1 MKRRVVDNP
10 QLTSEAKVLLVIRKE
25 ADLYA
30 GVALN
35 VEGIDDVE
43 TIETDSIPTYWRG
56 KGILQ
61 QANLIVIYIYF
72 SKDIRC
78 HLGEDITCLNEVI
91 DTCAVFRI
99 NIDTFLPRV
108 FTIILMEYLLCCDYW
123 KNILSC
129 DRILLYLLFQPRLSG
144 IRTRVESC
152 LGDIIKS
159 YGKTFVV
166 AILIE
171 VFILKFCLL
180 FLCDNTTHQFY
191 SRILLSGIARTLRL
205 HHNFTK
211 VIGSRLQLYDKIIIL
226 VADIYTLCLI
236 SYGGEIDIHTLV
248 ACNREATPSIC
259 DS

>member
-1 MKRRVVDNP
+1 MHSLDMKRRVVDNP
-10 QLTSEAKVLLVIRKE
+10 QLTSEAKVLLIIRKE

-35 VEGIDDVE
+35 VKGIYDVE

-78 HLGEDITCLNEVI
+78 HLGEDITCFNEVI

-144 IRTRVESC
+144 IRT
-152 LGDIIKS
+152 
-159 YGKTFVV
+159 GKY
-166 AILIE
+166 
-171 VFILKFCLL
+171 VFC
-180 FLCDNTTHQFY
+180 TPV
-191 SRILLSGIARTLRL
+191 SLR
-205 HHNFTK
+205 
-211 VIGSRLQLYDKIIIL
+211 
-226 VADIYTLCLI
+226 
-236 SYGGEIDIHTLV
+236 
-248 ACNREATPSIC
+248 
-259 DS
+259 